1 MYDEL
6 IFRLRRYSKNC
17 IANKLDADFA
27 DAVQQAAEVIENLQ
41 TYRNV
46 SVVTIDEPVV
56 YEPAPYWTNPNWK
69 ASNVT
74 CAIADMVEEWI
85 TNEKGE
91 KT

>member
-27 DAVQQAAEVIENLQ
+27 DAVQQATEVIENLQ

-69 ASNVT
+69 APNVT

>member
-27 DAVQQAAEVIENLQ
+27 DAVQQAVDVIENLQ
-41 TYRNV
+41 TYHNV

-69 ASNVT
+69 APNAT

-91 KT
+91 KI